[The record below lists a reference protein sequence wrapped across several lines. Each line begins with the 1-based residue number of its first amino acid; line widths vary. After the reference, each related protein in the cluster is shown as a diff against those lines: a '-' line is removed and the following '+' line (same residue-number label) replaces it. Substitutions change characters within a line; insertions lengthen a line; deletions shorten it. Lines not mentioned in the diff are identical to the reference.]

1 MAYEVI
7 GISGKAGCGKDYIFS
22 NYLQPRGFLQISL
35 SWHFK
40 VDLIA
45 KGVITFEEAFET
57 KPPNVRTLL
66 QLVGTE
72 LGRTVYGENIWC
84 DTLRTWMDVYNFH
97 WGATRFAIPDVR
109 FISELDFIQNDLNG
123 HVIRVLAPIRSGDT
137 SLDSTQ
143 RAHASE
149 AEMDRI
155 VNNDFDGLLHNDP
168 GDPDLDLQLGVLFE
182 VFGYDYNK
190 TNDAIQAVHT

>member
-1 MAYEVI
+1 MNTNYQVI
-7 GISGKAGCGKDYIFS
+7 GLSGHAGSGKDYIFAR
-22 NYLQPRGFLQISL
+22 YLRPRGFLQLSL

-72 LGRTVYGENIWC
+72 LGRNIYGENIWC
-84 DTLRTWMDVYNFH
+84 DTLKTWMDVFNFH
-97 WGATRFAIPDVR
+97 WGSTRFAIPDVR
-109 FISELDFIQNDLNG
+109 FMSELDFIQRDLEG
-123 HVIRVLAPIRSGDT
+123 KVIRVVAPGRSDAT

-149 AEMDRI
+149 AEMDKMHDVI
-155 VNNDFDGLLHNDP
+155 FDGIVYNDP
-168 GDPDLDLQLGVLFE
+168 GDPVDKQLGVLFE
-182 VFGYDYNK
+182 EFGYEYD
-190 TNDAIQAVHT
+190 TIQTVHT

>member
-1 MAYEVI
+1 MTYEVI
-7 GISGKAGCGKDYIFS
+7 GLSGKAGSGKDYVFKH
-22 NYLQPRGFLQISL
+22 YLQPKGFLQLSL

-72 LGRTVYGENIWC
+72 LGRNVYGDDIWC
-84 DTLRTWMDVYNFH
+84 NILRTWMDVYNFH
-97 WGATRFAIPDVR
+97 WGTTQFAIPDVR
-109 FISELDFIQNDLNG
+109 FMSELDFIQRDLEG
-123 HVIRVLAPIRSGDT
+123 KVIRVVAPGRSDAT

-149 AEMDRI
+149 AEMDKMHDVI
-155 VNNDFDGLLHNDP
+155 FDGIVYNDP
-168 GDPDLDLQLGVLFE
+168 GDPVDEQLRVLFE
-182 VFGYDYNK
+182 EFGYEY
-190 TNDAIQAVHT
+190 DAIQAVHT